1 MMITKQQALNAKVN
15 GLYKA
20 NSVKEDPWSGLT
32 KREHFAGMAM
42 QALVTKGVGS
52 YESTGRIA
60 VEYADALLE
69 ALEEDNEVKD

>member
-42 QALVTKGVGS
+42 QALITNKLTVGA
-52 YESTGRIA
+52 TGRIA
-60 VEYADALLE
+60 VEYADGLLQ
-69 ALEEDNEVKD
+69 ALEESKE